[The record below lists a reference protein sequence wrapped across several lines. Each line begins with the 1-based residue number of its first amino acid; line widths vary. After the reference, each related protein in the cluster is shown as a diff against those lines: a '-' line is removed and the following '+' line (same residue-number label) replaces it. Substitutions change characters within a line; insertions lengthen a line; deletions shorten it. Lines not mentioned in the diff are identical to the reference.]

1 MSKRPWSVVIRE
13 NLYVYNSTQPVSVCD
28 GVSVKAFRIFERYI
42 MWMDAVDSQ
51 RISITSLLMLI
62 QYHSISERLEWM
74 TLSSKVIQG
83 HKTLYGIGQTLLIIV
98 EWFNTPHLQLCS
110 IFVYFGHRQ
119 DDNFWPLVYFIQGH
133 RKPRDLTGTAE
144 VHFDAQL

>member
-1 MSKRPWSVVIRE
+1 
-13 NLYVYNSTQPVSVCD
+13 
-28 GVSVKAFRIFERYI
+28 
-42 MWMDAVDSQ
+42 
-51 RISITSLLMLI
+51 
-62 QYHSISERLEWM
+62 M

-119 DDNFWPLVYFIQGH
+119 DDNF
-133 RKPRDLTGTAE
+133 
-144 VHFDAQL
+144 